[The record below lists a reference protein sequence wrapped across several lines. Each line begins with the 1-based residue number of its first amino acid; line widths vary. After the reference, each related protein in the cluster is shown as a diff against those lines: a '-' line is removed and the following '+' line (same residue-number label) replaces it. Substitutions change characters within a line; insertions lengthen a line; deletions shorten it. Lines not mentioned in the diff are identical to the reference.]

1 MKTKIMRSR
10 LENVTDKNR
19 EEVNALLAFKTR
31 QSIMR
36 IPQNAKCHVGDELV
50 EQINSLGEVYYERE
64 KGGTIPVEYLK
75 LTDEVYKK
83 LKENGISEV
92 AGHWASKSIKEIKVL
107 NDDEINMLIEALR
120 NMEYYEKLVK
130 LGVVK
135 FDEIDLENKD
145 IKQQLIDARLSGDV
159 LDMPIYDLPA
169 SLHIIDHLCR
179 TTKCKTVGDILALSE
194 NEILKSRFIEEV
206 EVEDLKDTLSKL
218 DLQLK
223 AEELNL

>member
-36 IPQNAKCHVGDELV
+36 IPQNAKYHVGDELA
-50 EQINSLGEVYYERE
+50 EQINNLGEVYYERE

-83 LKENGISEV
+83 LKENGINEV

-107 NDDEINMLIEALR
+107 NDDEINMLIEALKHR
-120 NMEYYEKLVK
+120 EYYEKLVK

-179 TTKCKTVGDILALSE
+179 TTKCKTVGDVIALSE
-194 NEILKSRFIEEV
+194 NEILKSRFIEEG